1 MRISDWSSD
10 VCSSDLVLAFETRL
24 AKASKSQED
33 LSRDMSLYYHPV
45 SIADADQLTPNFPWT
60 AFFQSQGLAAPAMF
74 SLAMPAFHAEV
85 SKMLADVPAAQWQS
99 YLRYHLVDSASPALS
114 TAFATEH
121 FEFHN
126 KALAGQKE
134 QRARWKRVLGMV
146 EGEAGEAMGELY
158 VKTAFPASSKASM
171 EQLVGNLRTALK
183 ARIEQLSWMSDET
196 KQKALAKW
204 ARSEEHTSELQS
216 LMRISY
222 AVFCLK
228 KKKR

>member
-10 VCSSDLVLAFETRL
+10 VCSSDL
-24 AKASKSQED
+24 
-33 LSRDMSLYYHPV
+33 RDMSLYYHPV

-146 EGEAGEAMGELY
+146 EGEAGEAIGRAH
-158 VKTAFPASSKASM
+158 V
-171 EQLVGNLRTALK
+171 
-183 ARIEQLSWMSDET
+183 
-196 KQKALAKW
+196 
-204 ARSEEHTSELQS
+204 
-216 LMRISY
+216 
-222 AVFCLK
+222 
-228 KKKR
+228 